1 MTFDEL
7 LELATVLL
15 LLEELHCELSTINIL
30 TESETGFVRYVGQML
45 TKYYPLNRNLRN
57 WNLLGQHD

>member
-1 MTFDEL
+1 MPFDEL
-7 LELATVLL
+7 LELATVPP

-30 TESETGFVRYVGQML
+30 TESEAGFVHYVGQML

-57 WNLLGQHD
+57 WHLLGQHD